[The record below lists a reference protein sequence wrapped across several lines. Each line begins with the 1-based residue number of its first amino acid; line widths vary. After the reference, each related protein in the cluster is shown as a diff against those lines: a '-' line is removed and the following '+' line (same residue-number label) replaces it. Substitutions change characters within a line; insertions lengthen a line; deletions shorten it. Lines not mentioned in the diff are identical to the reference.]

1 LFQPYF
7 NWVSWTCFAER
18 YSTSDANLIPV
29 TLCVRRILARPA
41 LLAAAPP
48 SFERAGD
55 EFRAVRFKLGL
66 SSLEWGLALGYA
78 GKPDNI
84 RTQIRTPQA

>member
-1 LFQPYF
+1 LQ
-7 NWVSWTCFAER
+7 R
-18 YSTSDANLIPV
+18 YSTNDANLIPV